1 MTDTKETLDAAC
13 AALLH
18 ELFGVD
24 APQPVLGEGPRGAR
38 LMLIGE
44 APGEQEAIAGRP
56 FVGRAGKNLDRFL
69 ELAGLRR
76 EEIYITNA
84 VKFRPTRMGKRE
96 KPVNRTPTDNEVT
109 RFRPL
114 LLREIRLMRP
124 ELIVTL
130 GNVPLRAVTGEKIS
144 VGEVHGRVLDAYA
157 QDVPVF
163 ALYHPASVIYNRS
176 LAAVY
181 EQDVRLLAALCAEGA
196 KMAQM

>member
-1 MTDTKETLDAAC
+1 MTDNKASLEAEFT
-13 AALLH
+13 ALIS
-18 ELFGVD
+18 ELFESD
-24 APQPVLGEGPRGAR
+24 APRMIPGEGPERAK

-44 APGEQEAIAGRP
+44 APGEQEAIEGRP

-69 ELAGLRR
+69 ELAQLRR

-96 KPVNRTPTDNEVT
+96 KPVNRTPTDDEIE

-114 LLREIRLMRP
+114 LLREIRMMRP

-130 GNVPLRAVTGEKIS
+130 GNVPLRAVTGEKLSI
-144 VGEVHGRVLDAYA
+144 GEAHGRVLERRIEG
-157 QDVPVF
+157 VPLF

-176 LAAVY
+176 LLSVY
-181 EQDVRLLAALCAEGA
+181 EQDVRTLGALCREKVAEL
-196 KMAQM
+196 